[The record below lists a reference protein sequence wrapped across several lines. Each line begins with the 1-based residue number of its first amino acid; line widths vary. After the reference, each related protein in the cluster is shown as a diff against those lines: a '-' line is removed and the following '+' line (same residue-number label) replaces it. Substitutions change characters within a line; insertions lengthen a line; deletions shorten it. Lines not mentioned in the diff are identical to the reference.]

1 MEATKKTI
9 AMLEQ
14 KLAAAKKL
22 ERDTLTDKAVMTTVQ
37 IGRRSVAIVV

>member
-1 MEATKKTI
+1 MEAMKKII

-22 ERDTLTDKAVMTTVQ
+22 ERDIVTDKVVMTTVQ